1 MFPISKTA
9 TWRSGCLA
17 RAFPS
22 LPSITIII
30 PEKQVIRSCAWNFME
45 RPLNPRKFST
55 QTRWWET
62 GLSNC
67 TPPTRGHAQQQPTEA
82 RQDVRRAGAQRP
94 SDKVEKVNS
103 SQFTAPVLSTTN
115 SSSTANPRTHG
126 SGRAAVE
133 SSSPCLFETA
143 PRSEEIFGSGNH
155 RIVEFQIKNEIAM
168 PPSFIVNQLTLIS
181 QCQ

>member
-1 MFPISKTA
+1 MTAIAPRGEKTGELSNFLHGKQGVAYDYHILRREARKSFACREALSSVKTVDGNRGCAISLLFVPGGNNPDCFT
-9 TWRSGCLA
+9 L
-17 RAFPS
+17 S
-22 LPSITIII
+22 LPDVPCGRRA
-30 PEKQVIRSCAWNFME
+30 PEGSVQA
-45 RPLNPRKFST
+45 
-55 QTRWWET
+55 T
-62 GLSNC
+62 GLKKRIPRSS
-67 TPPTRGHAQQQPTEA
+67 PPP
-82 RQDVRRAGAQRP
+82 V
-94 SDKVEKVNS
+94 S
-103 SQFTAPVLSTTN
+103 SATN

-133 SSSPCLFETA
+133 GSNPCLFETA